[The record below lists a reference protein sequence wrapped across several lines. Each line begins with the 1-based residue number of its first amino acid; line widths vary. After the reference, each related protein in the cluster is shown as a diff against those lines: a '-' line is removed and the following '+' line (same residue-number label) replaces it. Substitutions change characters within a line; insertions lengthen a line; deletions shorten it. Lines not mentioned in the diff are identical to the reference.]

1 MTAATAA
8 RGTMLLSDHVREMR
22 TRAVRAAVAL
32 LVGIVAGY
40 LLSDQILDV
49 LRAPIDEIAH
59 YRQASLNY
67 DTVTGAFDLKLKIA
81 LFTGVLLASP
91 AWLVEAFGFA
101 MPGMT
106 AREKKYTVGFAL
118 SAIPLFA
125 TGVTF
130 GFLLFPQ
137 MVRLLAGLSSTED
150 ATILTA
156 TYYVDFVM
164 KIVLATGVAFVLP
177 VFVVLLNFLDLVS
190 AKTIRRSWRV
200 IVVGIA
206 LFSALVTPAADVL
219 SMFLVAVP
227 MSILFAGALAITQIR
242 DSRAHRRAAAAETA
256 TLSAERQGNAQC
268 SV

>member
-22 TRAVRAAVAL
+22 NRAIRAAVAL

-49 LRAPIDEIAH
+49 LRAPIDEIAR

-91 AWLVEAFGFA
+91 VWLVELFRFA
-101 MPGMT
+101 VPGMT

-125 TGVTF
+125 TGVAF

-137 MVRLLAGLSSTED
+137 MVRLLAGLSSNED

-190 AKTIRRSWRV
+190 AKTIRGSWRL

-227 MSILFAGALAITQIR
+227 MTILFAGALAITQLR
-242 DSRAHRRAAAAETA
+242 DSRADRRAVTAEVA
-256 TLSAERQGNAQC
+256 DLSAERQGSAQC

>member
-32 LVGIVAGY
+32 LVGILAGY

-49 LRAPIDEIAH
+49 LRSPIDEIAH

-91 AWLVEAFGFA
+91 VWLVEAFGFA

-118 SAIPLFA
+118 SGISLFA
-125 TGVTF
+125 AGVTF